1 MRDDEVARLGP
12 RVEGGDIR
20 HMQCDVFQAQG
31 GDGAPA
37 IGDGRGRKID
47 PGKVSLRKC
56 QGLWDQVATIASS
69 QFQQPAMFG

>member
-12 RVEGGDIR
+12 SVEGGDIR
-20 HMQCDVFQAQG
+20 HMQCDVLLAQG

-37 IGDGRGRKID
+37 MGDGRGREID
-47 PGKVSLRKC
+47 PGKVNLRKC
-56 QGLWDQVATIASS
+56 QGLRDQVATITAS

>member
-20 HMQCDVFQAQG
+20 RMQCDVLQAQD

-37 IGDGRGRKID
+37 IGDGRGREID
-47 PGKVSLRKC
+47 PDKVSLRKR
-56 QGLWDQVATIASS
+56 QGLWDQVATITSS
-69 QFQQPAMFG
+69 QSQQPAMFE